1 MVAAPLPSP
10 TGPMK
15 RGWRGRGDG
24 GPPNKR
30 PPGGP
35 IPSTLRV
42 LLRSIV
48 RAYIIN
54 NLIMT
59 PSLSLFRM
67 PVGLLARYCII
78 IIIIIIIFTFSCLI
92 GFREERISRD

>member
-1 MVAAPLPSP
+1 MVAAPLPSPSP

-48 RAYIIN
+48 RVYNIIN

-59 PSLSLFRM
+59 PYLSLGCRWDYWQGI
-67 PVGLLARYCII
+67 VLLLLLLL
-78 IIIIIIIFTFSCLI
+78 FSL
-92 GFREERISRD
+92 FLA